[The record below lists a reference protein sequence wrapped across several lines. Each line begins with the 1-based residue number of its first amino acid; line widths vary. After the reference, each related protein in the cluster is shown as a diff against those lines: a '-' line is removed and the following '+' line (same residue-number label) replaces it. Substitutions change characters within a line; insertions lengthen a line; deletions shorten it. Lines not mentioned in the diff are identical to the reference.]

1 MHDFFH
7 MSDLKVAA
15 RETSHGKDTVNFF
28 LISLN
33 FKMKETFSGFLKTNE
48 HWLIND
54 CGNCKNTVVNNRK
67 IYVNLE
73 LRTHK
78 LNYEYIFDFL
88 ILRRYDSLSE
98 KILSKC

>member
-1 MHDFFH
+1 MANLPTYPKIECH
-7 MSDLKVAA
+7 MWMAP
-15 RETSHGKDTVNFF
+15 
-28 LISLN
+28 
-33 FKMKETFSGFLKTNE
+33 
-48 HWLIND
+48 
-54 CGNCKNTVVNNRK
+54 NRK
-67 IYVNLE
+67 IYVNFE